1 MHNGLNS
8 GLNKLLILLAVFLS
22 AFLAVVIV
30 RKTQNGEN
38 LLNIIRGSDRN
49 GSTGSTGNASYTLRK
64 NPSLD
69 LKDVSVLAAMN
80 KESAALVKA
89 VVPSVVSIDTLGVRH
104 ERRRDFWGRTRVQQR
119 AVQGQGSGVI
129 VTEEGHVIT
138 NYHVIKG
145 TPNIKLTMHDGKIRS
160 ARIIGADPTVDIA
173 VLQIEGQGPFTP
185 LKFGDSDKTEVG
197 NIVYAIGSPFG
208 LGESVTDGKISAKKR
223 SFSDSQVDLLQMS
236 AAINPGNSGGPLVN
250 IQGEIIG
257 INSRIYS
264 NDKENPGFQG
274 ISFAIPSNAA
284 LFTLK
289 DILSRGHHARGFL
302 GLALD
307 EMDSAKRREF
317 QYQQAGG
324 VRIVSLAPDAPGI
337 RSGLK
342 KNDIIISFNGQP
354 VVNSRHLI
362 AMIQQSKVDT
372 NVSLEVWREGHQQT
386 ITATIGDAE
395 KFNQRILKQEED
407 AMLKQVDTQA
417 ILDAIKIKMRNPT
430 PAEQSKGIQG
440 LIIEEI
446 LPESQLQGKLFKGD
460 LIRSLNGKPVKS
472 KDDFIARLAIS
483 VSFQNTEIL
492 LQRGKNTVQLTIAPM
507 RK

>member
-1 MHNGLNS
+1 MRNGF
-8 GLNKLLILLAVFLS
+8 NKLLILLAVFLS

-30 RKTQNGEN
+30 RKTQDGEK
-38 LLNIIRGSDRN
+38 LINIIRGSDRN
-49 GSTGSTGNASYTLRK
+49 AGNSGADNASYTLRK
-64 NPSLD
+64 KPSLD

-89 VVPSVVSIDTLGVRH
+89 VVPSVVSIDTSGVRH
-104 ERRRDFWGRTRVQQR
+104 ERRRDFWGRTRVRPR

-129 VTEEGHVIT
+129 VTKEGHVIT

-145 TPNIKLTMHDGKIRS
+145 TPNIRLTMHDGKTRS

-173 VLQIEGQGPFTP
+173 VLQIEGRGPFTP
-185 LKFGDSDKTEVG
+185 LKFGDSDKTQVG

-274 ISFAIPSNAA
+274 ISFAIPSNAV
-284 LFTLK
+284 LFTLQ

-307 EMDSAKRREF
+307 EMDFAKRREF
-317 QYQQAGG
+317 QYQHAGG
-324 VRIVSLAPDAPGI
+324 VRVVSLAPDAPGI

-342 KNDIIISFNGQP
+342 KNDIIISFNGQS
-354 VVNSRHLI
+354 VINSRHLI
-362 AMIQQSKVDT
+362 AMIQQSKVDSK
-372 NVSLEVWREGHQQT
+372 VSLEVWREGNQQ
-386 ITATIGDAE
+386 ILTATIGDAE
-395 KFNQRILKQEED
+395 KFNQRISQQNES

-417 ILDAIKIKMRNPT
+417 MLNAIKIIMRNPT
-430 PAEQSKGIQG
+430 AEEKNKGMQG
-440 LIIEEI
+440 VIIEKI
-446 LPESQLQGKLFKGD
+446 HPESQLRGKLFEGD
-460 LIRSLNGKPVKS
+460 LIRSINGQPVTD
-472 KDDFIARLAIS
+472 KDNFIARLVIS